1 MARVGVRRSSRV
13 AVIAGII
20 FLGIT
25 SVPDAQMY
33 SAGLICPTS
42 TFAVQGLPIGRAAA
56 SPCPGLEWATSHG
69 GVGFLGA
76 VEQTADGG
84 YIVSTQVDGLLLK
97 LDSAGNIQWQKS
109 YGGSLSSVFQTP
121 DGGYVVGGDTT
132 DTSASGDVL
141 LMKVDATGAVQWRKT
156 YGGTSDELL
165 WSLRPTSDGGYIL
178 AGRTYSFGVAAG
190 AEHSAFL
197 LKVDAQG
204 NLLWSRVYGGSWRGG
219 GESIARLP
227 DGGYI
232 VVGEA
237 TLSKDEDVL
246 VLRLD
251 PDGNVLWWRVLRG
264 LDYETARAVQPTS
277 DGGFIMVVYVK
288 ATSAKYLVVK
298 LGADGTVAWQ
308 KVYGKAQLWGY
319 LRDNAIRVTPDGGY
333 VVAGSFTIGGQEDV
347 LLFKLDASGNVQWA
361 KTYGGAGDER
371 GRTVVATADG
381 GYLIGAD
388 LGWGTGIWLI
398 KVDSQ
403 GRVAPS
409 CPPGFG
415 ASLSLKATS
424 GRLSPTNADLA
435 SATVSPAV
443 ADAAVSPTDS
453 SVTASTQCSA

>member
-1 MARVGVRRSSRV
+1 MARVGVRRWSRV

-20 FLGIT
+20 FLGVT

-42 TFAVQGLPIGRAAA
+42 TLVVQGLPIGRAAA
-56 SPCPGLEWATSHG
+56 SPCPGQEWARTYG
-69 GVGFLGA
+69 TGGFLGA
-76 VEQTADGG
+76 VRQTADAG
-84 YIVSTQVDGLLLK
+84 YIVSTQSNGKLLK

-109 YGGSLSSVFQTP
+109 YSGGLTSVLQTP
-121 DGGYVVGGDTT
+121 DGGYIVGGFTEST
-132 DTSASGDVL
+132 GGDIL
-141 LMKVDATGAVQWRKT
+141 LMKVDPAGAVQWRKT
-156 YGGTSDELL
+156 YGGGLDDLL
-165 WSLRPTSDGGYIL
+165 WSLRLTSDGGYIL

-190 AEHSAFL
+190 AEHSVFL

-204 NLLWSRVYGGSWRGG
+204 NLLWSKVYGGSWRGG
-219 GESIARLP
+219 GESIAQLP
-227 DGGYI
+227 DGGFI

-237 TLSKDEDVL
+237 TLSNDEDVL
-246 VLRLD
+246 ALRLD
-251 PDGNVLWWRVLRG
+251 PDGNVLWWRVLKG
-264 LDYETARAVQPTS
+264 LDFETARAVQPTP

-288 ATSAKYLVVK
+288 ASSAKYLVVK

-308 KVYGKAQLWGY
+308 KVYGKAQLSSY

-333 VVAGSFTIGGQEDV
+333 IVAGSFTIGGQEDV
-347 LLFKLDASGNVQWA
+347 LLFRLDASGNVQWA
-361 KTYGGAGDER
+361 KTYGGGADER
-371 GRTVVATADG
+371 GRTVVPTADG

-388 LGWGTGIWLI
+388 LGWGTGVWLV

-409 CPPGFG
+409 CPPGIG

-424 GRLSPTNADLA
+424 GRLSPTTADLA
-435 SATVSPAV
+435 SATASPVV
-443 ADAAVSPTDS
+443 ADAAVSPADI